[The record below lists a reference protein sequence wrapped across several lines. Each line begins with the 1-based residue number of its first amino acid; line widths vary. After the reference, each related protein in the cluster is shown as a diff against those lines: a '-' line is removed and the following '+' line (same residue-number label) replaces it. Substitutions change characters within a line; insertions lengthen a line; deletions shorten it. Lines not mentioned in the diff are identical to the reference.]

1 MLEFQTNDDAGWKNR
16 WVVHPNIPPLNTN
29 AKPGFRVT
37 SMKIGQI
44 EYLCAGK
51 KSTELESFRLIL
63 EFC

>member
-51 KSTELESFRLIL
+51 KSTEL
-63 EFC
+63 